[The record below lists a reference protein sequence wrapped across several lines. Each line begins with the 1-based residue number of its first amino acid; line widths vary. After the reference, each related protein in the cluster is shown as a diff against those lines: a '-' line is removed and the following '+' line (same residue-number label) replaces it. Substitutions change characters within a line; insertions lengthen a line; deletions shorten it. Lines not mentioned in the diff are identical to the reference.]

1 MSNGVDRNRAL
12 AYIRVSTSRQVDEGN
27 GLGSQTARVKEYAK
41 FRGLNLKSRDIVI
54 DDGVSGGIPLWKRT
68 GGDRLLNLVERGN
81 YSHVIAVKL
90 DRMFRLTTDAIDT
103 IEWFDENNVSVHFID
118 FNGQSLDTSN
128 PTGKFFIT
136 MVAAFAEM
144 ERGLIAERTK
154 EGMDFLKSNHL
165 KFTNAIYGWD
175 ENSKGELKPNWSE
188 QSQIDL
194 MLWQIRANGMS
205 ATSVARMMNKRGRR
219 GKKGGKWTSTSV
231 SRVVKNKY
239 HSTRHE
245 FNTPKKWGSKPWHRK
260 PPKNNASTEKIVVP
274 PIKGVWDKDDL

>member
-68 GGDRLLNLVERGN
+68 GGDRLFTLIERGH

-175 ENSKGELKPNWSE
+175 ENSKGELKPNWRE

-205 ATSVARMMNKRGRR
+205 ATKSYDNLDR
-219 GKKGGKWTSTSV
+219 
-231 SRVVKNKY
+231 
-239 HSTRHE
+239 
-245 FNTPKKWGSKPWHRK
+245 SKI
-260 PPKNNASTEKIVVP
+260 SF
-274 PIKGVWDKDDL
+274 